1 MLHQNKLKLYNKYK
15 KNNYWKT
22 SKFTNF
28 DLNKKYYSLYNLRL
42 VSLSTF
48 YKKKLTTKQCLK
60 DYLGKITERQF
71 KKNLLNNSNFEQ
83 RLDFNLYRSNL
94 VRSIYMARFCITK
107 GYILVNNHIVNKPN
121 YILKQNDLIE
131 INPLY
136 WTSFNKKLNSFVQY
150 SIENNIYLHYK
161 TIYNLEVD
169 YATYSFIYLG
179 SNKNTLLTNNN
190 KLKHLKNIKLNKY
203 YLKKKDTL
211 KNYNKTI
218 YYDDI
223 YTQFIKRFYKL

>member
-94 VRSIYMARFCITK
+94 VRSIYMARFCI
-107 GYILVNNHIVNKPN
+107 
-121 YILKQNDLIE
+121 
-131 INPLY
+131 IN
-136 WTSFNKKLNSFVQY
+136 F
-150 SIENNIYLHYK
+150 
-161 TIYNLEVD
+161 
-169 YATYSFIYLG
+169 
-179 SNKNTLLTNNN
+179 
-190 KLKHLKNIKLNKY
+190 
-203 YLKKKDTL
+203 
-211 KNYNKTI
+211 
-218 YYDDI
+218 
-223 YTQFIKRFYKL
+223 